1 MKFKTQKQILEYLG
15 KNPNDRSLI
24 QRMRLRGEVYKED
37 WVYNLITNKQSL
49 IDENRELKLKVK
61 ELRVYCDTLDSEN
74 NNLSIEVEELRKVN
88 EKNLKEGLEEA
99 KIQWEYYQR
108 KYDEEKIDK
117 QERIRK
123 CFLWIKQK
131 VKWADWEEFRD
142 WVMSDEEE

>member
-1 MKFKTQKQILEYLG
+1 M
-15 KNPNDRSLI
+15 
-24 QRMRLRGEVYKED
+24 
-37 WVYNLITNKQSL
+37 YNLITNKQSL

-131 VKWADWEEFRD
+131 VK
-142 WVMSDEEE
+142 